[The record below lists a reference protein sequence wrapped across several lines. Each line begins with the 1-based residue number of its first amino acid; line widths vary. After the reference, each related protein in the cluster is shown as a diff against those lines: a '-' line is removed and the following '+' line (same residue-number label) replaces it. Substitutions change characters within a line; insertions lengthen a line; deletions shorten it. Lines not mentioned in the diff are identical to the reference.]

1 MEGYDVGAD
10 SYLVKPFR
18 KSLLLSRIRNLL
30 ERRKQ
35 LRAEV
40 TESGSSVGLSTVDNE
55 FLSRYTHF
63 VEEHMGD
70 EKIDIATLA
79 GEFAMSQS
87 TLYRKVKAVS
97 GLSPNELIRN
107 IRLNRAAQ
115 LLKDPQLSVSEVA
128 WQTGFGS
135 PVYFRTCFKERYGVT
150 PTEFR
155 EK

>member
-1 MEGYDVGAD
+1 
-10 SYLVKPFR
+10 
-18 KSLLLSRIRNLL
+18 
-30 ERRKQ
+30 
-35 LRAEV
+35 
-40 TESGSSVGLSTVDNE
+40 
-55 FLSRYTHF
+55 
-63 VEEHMGD
+63 MGD

-135 PVYFRTCFKERYGVT
+135 PVYFRACFKERYGVT